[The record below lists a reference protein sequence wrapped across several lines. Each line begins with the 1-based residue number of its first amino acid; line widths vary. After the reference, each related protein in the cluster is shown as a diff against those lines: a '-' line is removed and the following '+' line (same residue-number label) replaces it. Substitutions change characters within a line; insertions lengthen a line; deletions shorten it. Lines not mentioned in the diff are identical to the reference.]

1 MEPDK
6 VMDGSDAKG
15 AAKFNDVFNPAFY
28 DKLIQKE
35 KGNLIMSSFSLQ
47 SVMGPVFL
55 GAKGDTASQ
64 IKKGLSFPAK
74 ESLVKDLN
82 SAFASI
88 DTTGQHEVVSKAAN
102 RIYIKKGTKLSD
114 DFIKDSN
121 AVKEGMVE
129 EITFSENDK
138 AAKTI
143 NGWVEKQTNSKIKDL
158 FTKDTFD
165 ESTELVLVNALYF
178 KGKWLNKFRKAGT
191 ANQKFHV
198 TTSKTVEVPMMR
210 NQGQYSV
217 TILEDL
223 KAKAL
228 PLPYTGESFHMVII
242 LPDEKNGLDAVE
254 QRLPKFDF
262 AKGFEF
268 SRPMVY
274 QVSVPKFKIESTF
287 ELKETM
293 ESLGVQDIFVQGK
306 ADLSGISDN
315 ANNLHVSRIVQKAFV
330 EANEE
335 GSEAAGT
342 TAVVVTKSRPQTF
355 VCDHPFIFFIKD
367 SKTGLILFMGR
378 VVDPSE

>member
-6 VMDGSDAKG
+6 VMAGSDAKG

-114 DFIKDSN
+114 DFIKDSD

-129 EITFSENDK
+129 EITFSENEK

-143 NGWVEKQTNSKIKDL
+143 NGWVEKQTNSKIKGL
-158 FTKDTFD
+158 FTKDDFGG
-165 ESTELVLVNALYF
+165 STELVLVNALYF

-293 ESLGVQDIFVQGK
+293 ESLGVKDIFVQGK

>member
-6 VMDGSDAKG
+6 VMAGSDAKG

-129 EITFSENDK
+129 EITFSENEK

-143 NGWVEKQTNSKIKDL
+143 NGWVEKQTNSKIKGL
-158 FTKDTFD
+158 FTKDDFGG
-165 ESTELVLVNALYF
+165 STELVLVNALYF

-268 SRPMVY
+268 SRPMGY

>member
-6 VMDGSDAKG
+6 VMAGSDAKG

-114 DFIKDSN
+114 DFIKDSD

-129 EITFSENDK
+129 EITFSENEK

-143 NGWVEKQTNSKIKDL
+143 NGWVEKQTNSKIKGL
-158 FTKDTFD
+158 FTKDDFGG
-165 ESTELVLVNALYF
+165 STELVLVNALYF

>member
-6 VMDGSDAKG
+6 VMAGSDAKG

-129 EITFSENDK
+129 EITFSENEK

-143 NGWVEKQTNSKIKDL
+143 NGWVEKQTNSKIKGL
-158 FTKDTFD
+158 FTKDDFGGP
-165 ESTELVLVNALYF
+165 TELVLVNALYF

-268 SRPMVY
+268 SRPMGY

>member
-1 MEPDK
+1 
-6 VMDGSDAKG
+6 
-15 AAKFNDVFNPAFY
+15 
-28 DKLIQKE
+28 
-35 KGNLIMSSFSLQ
+35 
-47 SVMGPVFL
+47 
-55 GAKGDTASQ
+55 
-64 IKKGLSFPAK
+64 
-74 ESLVKDLN
+74 
-82 SAFASI
+82 
-88 DTTGQHEVVSKAAN
+88 
-102 RIYIKKGTKLSD
+102 
-114 DFIKDSN
+114 
-121 AVKEGMVE
+121 MVE
-129 EITFSENDK
+129 EITFSENEK

-143 NGWVEKQTNSKIKDL
+143 NGWVEKQTNSKIKGL
-158 FTKDTFD
+158 FTKDDFGG
-165 ESTELVLVNALYF
+165 STELVLVNALYF

-198 TTSKTVEVPMMR
+198 TTSKTVEMPMMR

-378 VVDPSE
+378 MVDPSE